1 MEAKRELE
9 AEKTQK
15 EALLE
20 RQDHTLVS
28 ENLKPTALH
37 SDGLNGPIWHDITL
51 FDSQVTSECE
61 GLLVR
66 AYPRLLLV
74 VRFASHRDRDISKE
88 ACAGPQSHFPSYTV
102 FPGRQLGLSAPTLA
116 PWAAMLRNRERLVGS
131 LQIPK
136 SYILPKWTAGSGV
149 EALVSM
155 FG

>member
-51 FDSQVTSECE
+51 CDTKTLYESFTDLLDSCRIIGQGMVMFCS
-61 GLLVR
+61 R
-66 AYPRLLLV
+66 Q
-74 VRFASHRDRDISKE
+74 S
-88 ACAGPQSHFPSYTV
+88 SHF
-102 FPGRQLGLSAPTLA
+102 
-116 PWAAMLRNRERLVGS
+116 
-131 LQIPK
+131 
-136 SYILPKWTAGSGV
+136 
-149 EALVSM
+149 
-155 FG
+155 